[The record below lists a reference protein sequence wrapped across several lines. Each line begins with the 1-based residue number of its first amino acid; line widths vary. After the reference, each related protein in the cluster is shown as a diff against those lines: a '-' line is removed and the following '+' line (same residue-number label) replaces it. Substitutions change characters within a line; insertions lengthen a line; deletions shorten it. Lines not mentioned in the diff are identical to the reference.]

1 MWQLGDTESMTFGG
15 QYEGYGG
22 VMGALLA
29 IAINGTFWVLV
40 AEGIYALWINQA
52 RSASDK
58 ARRTRSKKKNW
69 DGRWRWV
76 LIAFVVVAAFSQ
88 YGYL

>member
-1 MWQLGDTESMTFGG
+1 
-15 QYEGYGG
+15 
-22 VMGALLA
+22 MGALLA

-52 RSASDK
+52 KNATEK
-58 ARRTRSKKKNW
+58 ARRAKSKKKNW

-76 LIAFVVVAAFSQ
+76 LLGLVVVAAFSQ